1 MVRKMPSS
9 EDFAIDPDHRDWT
22 LPEFCARKRISK
34 STYLK
39 LRKAGLGPEETT
51 ITLPGFNLTRI
62 TPEARRDWERKLAKL
77 RQSKVAELESARR
90 QAQVKAAG
98 RLAAASP
105 HHISKNRAR
114 PVQRRRRRK
123 LENPSDATRLP
134 RQEPAEQRCAPALAA
149 HNRAADREQDDVT
162 TSADD
167 GEKAGGAEHRR
178 RRPR

>member
-9 EDFAIDPDHRDWT
+9 EDFAIDPDQRDWT
-22 LPEFCARKRISK
+22 RTEFCARKRISK

-62 TPEARRDWERKLAKL
+62 TPEARRDWERKLANL
-77 RQSKVAELESARR
+77 RQSKEAELESARR

-114 PVQRRRRRK
+114 PVQRPTVARG
-123 LENPSDATRLP
+123 LSWTAVP
-134 RQEPAEQRCAPALAA
+134 
-149 HNRAADREQDDVT
+149 T
-162 TSADD
+162 TS
-167 GEKAGGAEHRR
+167 KTRR
-178 RRPR
+178 T